1 MFKSFWFYFYSLPF
15 LFSLIILFT
24 PTLDLFP
31 LNPPKFS
38 NALVYCSDVINE
50 NIYATEYGTMQDA
63 CVANFMGEPKI
74 FEPLIILFGILGF
87 LFIVPL
93 SFYIIFSWIRNS
105 YFHK

>member
-1 MFKSFWFYFYSLPF
+1 MFKSFWLYFYSIPF

-50 NIYATEYGTMQDA
+50 DIYVTEYGTMQDA
-63 CVANFMGEPKI
+63 CIANFMGDPE
-74 FEPLIILFGILGF
+74 LIKPMMILCGLIGL
-87 LFIVPL
+87 LFVLPL
-93 SFYIIFSWIRNS
+93 SFYLILRFKK
-105 YFHK
+105 F